1 MKRRS
6 SKAAERSKR
15 IPKTLIG
22 SNEDP
27 ENMIVKKY
35 KKPKDQLGSG
45 LGGAGSAQTIIKEP
59 FVYEENFVYS
69 EYYGNQD
76 YYRVYRLA

>member
-1 MKRRS
+1 
-6 SKAAERSKR
+6 
-15 IPKTLIG
+15 
-22 SNEDP
+22 
-27 ENMIVKKY
+27 MIVKKY